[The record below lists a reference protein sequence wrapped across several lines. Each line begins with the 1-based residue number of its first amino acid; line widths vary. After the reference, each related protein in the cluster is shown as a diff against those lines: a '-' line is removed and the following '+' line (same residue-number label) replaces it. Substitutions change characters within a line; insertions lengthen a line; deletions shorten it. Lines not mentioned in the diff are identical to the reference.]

1 MKIILLI
8 LVSSIVMMGCESTV
22 MCKPSNF
29 IIEQQRQST
38 EK

>member
-1 MKIILLI
+1 MKITLFV
-8 LVSSIVMMGCESTV
+8 LVSCIAVVGCESTV
-22 MCKPSNF
+22 MCKPTNF

>member
-1 MKIILLI
+1 MRKVIIT
-8 LVSSIVMMGCESTV
+8 LVSFIVIVGCESTV